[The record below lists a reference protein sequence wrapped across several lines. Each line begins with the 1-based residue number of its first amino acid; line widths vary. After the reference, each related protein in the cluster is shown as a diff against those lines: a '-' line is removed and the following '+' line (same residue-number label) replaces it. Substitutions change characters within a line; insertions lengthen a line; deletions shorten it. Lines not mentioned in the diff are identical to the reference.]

1 MSLRDARFGSEAD
14 IRTAKRHVRFTP
26 ESDIK
31 CDIWNARFGP
41 STDIPPLSNKRGSAR
56 QDNPDLGELARLCI
70 DLNRAAVLLDNNV
83 VAD

>member
-1 MSLRDARFGSEAD
+1 MCSAR
-14 IRTAKRHVRFTP
+14 RHVRFTP

-56 QDNPDLGELARLCI
+56 QSDRDFGELAVLRI
-70 DLNRAAVLLDNNV
+70 DLD
-83 VAD
+83 